1 MPGLHLYTSNRLEKL
16 TDALSQVFER
26 PLSSPLIPEF
36 IMIQSLGMKRW
47 LSLELA
53 RRFGVWAHCRF
64 LFPNEVVREIFEAL
78 LPEVP
83 RGRFLEPEIMTWK
96 IMKHLPRS
104 INKPSSR
111 SLKNYLGEEMLS
123 LKAYQL
129 SAQIA
134 NVFDQYLTY
143 RPEMILGWEEGKDHD
158 WQAELWRD
166 LVDGLS
172 LKHPPA
178 LRKSFLKAMQDPS
191 GLGVESLPERISIFG
206 VSALPPFHMEVVI
219 ALSEHI
225 DVNIFH
231 LNPSREY
238 WAEVLSDREIDRK
251 TDKGADGSLPAQ
263 DLHFEKGN
271 SLLASMGHLGRDFLG
286 LIMDYNP
293 VEESLYEEPGY
304 DSLLHAIQS
313 DILNLAD
320 RGDATGESEG
330 PPIPEDGM
338 LSDTSIRINSCHSP
352 MREVEILYDYL
363 LDLFN
368 QESDLKP
375 GEILIITPD
384 IETYT
389 PYIQAVFN
397 APDDEKLRIPFTIAG
412 RSFRNESRTVDAFMA
427 VLELSG
433 SRFEVDRI
441 LDILGCD
448 DVRRRFDLLPGD
460 MELIRRWVRDTRI
473 SWGID
478 GTDRSRRGLPDFR
491 ENTWRAGM
499 ERLLLGYA
507 MPGRGEML
515 FNDILPYDNIEGG
528 ETTVLGK
535 GISFIETLFAS
546 VSFLAGTHSL
556 IVWAEILLTLIE
568 SLFLADDDTGND
580 VQMIRNVLQR
590 LPSIAEKSG
599 FHEEIDL
606 TVVRSFL
613 EHSLSRETTG
623 RGFITGGVT
632 FCSMLPMSGIPFRVV
647 AMIGM
652 NDGVF
657 PRTSA
662 TPGFDRIPEN
672 PRRGD
677 RSLRDEDRYLFLES
691 ILSARERLYISYI
704 GQGIQDNSRIP
715 PSVVVSELLDYIDGF
730 QVSGGS
736 IRDHVFVEH
745 RLQGFSAGYFR
756 GDEGLFSY
764 SEENFQACRVA
775 LADRRKPDPFI
786 TEELSPLEGD
796 ERVLPLQDLIQFF
809 LNPAKY
815 LLTRR
820 LGIRMD
826 DRSSSIERREPISLH
841 WLDRYRLE
849 QQICERFLNNQDIES
864 LYQISRAEGILPHG
878 KIGEYTF
885 RSLLPDIEWFSRRVR
900 SYMSGERLKPIEV
913 DLDISGY
920 RLVGTIDDIWEKGML
935 QFRYVRGGAR
945 DRLRAWIMHL
955 AFNAYSE
962 GEQPVKSFLV
972 CKDHLWETGMI
983 GESREILGSLISMY
997 SAGITGVLCFFPET
1011 SLEYARAVQ
1020 GGELPADAL
1029 RKAMKIWDGS
1039 DYSRGEGK
1047 DPYYELLFRE
1057 RTPGEEF
1064 AEISQRVYKPL
1075 LTFQREIAQ

>member
-1 MPGLHLYTSNRLEKL
+1 MPGIHLYTSNRLEKL
-16 TDALSQVFER
+16 ADALSQVFER

-64 LFPNEVVREIFEAL
+64 LFPNEVIREVFEAL
-78 LPEVP
+78 LPGVP

-96 IMKHLPRS
+96 IMRHLPR
-104 INKPSSR
+104 IVKKPGFR
-111 SLKNYLGEEMLS
+111 SLKNYFGEEMLS
-123 LKAYQL
+123 LKTYQL

-143 RPEMILGWEEGKDHD
+143 RPEMILSWEGGKDHD
-158 WQAELWRD
+158 WQAELWRAIVNGSP
-166 LVDGLS
+166 LQ
-172 LKHPPA
+172 HPPA
-178 LRKSFLKAMQDPS
+178 LRESFLRAIQNPS
-191 GLGVESLPERISIFG
+191 GLSADSLPERISIFG
-206 VSALPPFHMEVVI
+206 VSALPPFHMEVVM
-219 ALSEHI
+219 ALSEHL

-238 WAEVLSDREIDRK
+238 WAEVLSEREIDRK
-251 TDKGADGSLPAQ
+251 TYRGADGSLSAQ

-271 SLLASMGHLGRDFLG
+271 SLLASMGQLGRDFLS
-286 LIMDYNP
+286 LIVDYNP
-293 VEESLYEEPGY
+293 IEESLFEEPGY

-313 DILNLAD
+313 DILNLVD
-320 RGDATGESEG
+320 RGDATGAVKG
-330 PPIPEDGM
+330 APIPEDRI
-338 LSDTSIRINSCHSP
+338 LSDTSIRISSCHGP
-352 MREVEILYDYL
+352 MREVEVLYDYL

-368 QESDLKP
+368 REYELKP
-375 GEILIITPD
+375 SEILIMTPD

-397 APDDEKLRIPFTIAG
+397 ATADEKLRIPFTIAG
-412 RSFRNESRTVDAFMA
+412 RHFRHESRMVDAFMA
-427 VLELSG
+427 VLELIG

-491 ENTWRAGM
+491 ENTWRAGV

-507 MPGRGEML
+507 MPGRGEAL
-515 FNDILPYDNIEGG
+515 FNGILPYDNIEGG
-528 ETTVLGK
+528 ETIVLGK
-535 GISFIETLFAS
+535 CISFIETLFAS
-546 VSFLAGTHSL
+546 VSSLEGTHSL
-556 IVWAEILLTLIE
+556 IVWAETLLTLLE
-568 SLFLADDDTGND
+568 SLFLANDETGND

-590 LPSIAEKSG
+590 LPSIVEESD

-613 EHSLSRETTG
+613 EHSLSRETTKG
-623 RGFITGGVT
+623 GFITGGVT
-632 FCSMLPMSGIPFRVV
+632 FCPMLPMSGIPFRVI

-652 NDGVF
+652 DDCIF
-657 PRTSA
+657 PRASV
-662 TPGFDRIPEN
+662 TPGFDRIPED

-691 ILSARERLYISYI
+691 ILSARERLYISYT

-715 PSVVVSELLDYIDGF
+715 PSVVVSELLDYIEGF
-730 QVSGGS
+730 QVSGRS
-736 IRDHVFVEH
+736 IRDHVFTEH

-756 GDEGLFSY
+756 DDEELFSY

-786 TEELSPLEGD
+786 TGDLPPLEGD

-826 DRSSSIERREPISLH
+826 DRSSSIERREPIRLH

-849 QQICERFLNNQDIES
+849 QQICERFLNNRDIES
-864 LYQISRAEGILPHG
+864 LYHISRAEGILPHG
-878 KIGEYTF
+878 KIGEYSF

-920 RLVGTIDDIWEKGML
+920 RLIGTIDDIWGRGML
-935 QFRYVRGGAR
+935 QFRYARGGAR

-955 AFNAYSE
+955 AFNASSDE
-962 GEQPVKSFLV
+962 AQPLKSFLV

-983 GESREILGSLISMY
+983 SESREILGSLISIY

-1020 GGELPADAL
+1020 GGALPADAL
-1029 RKAMKIWDGS
+1029 RKAMRIWEGS
-1039 DYSRGEGK
+1039 DYSRGEGQ

-1057 RTPGEEF
+1057 RPLGEEF
-1064 AEISQRVYKPL
+1064 ADISQRVYKPL
-1075 LTFQREIAQ
+1075 LAFQRESAQ